1 MKIYRWTTVHT
12 EEDISM
18 IMSVYTPTC
27 CRVSAVRPA
36 LELKLAGGGGAETP
50 TEFGNQ
56 PSGPQLEDKS
66 WELFFWP
73 AIQCQHCSC
82 AV

>member
-1 MKIYRWTTVHT
+1 VHT

-36 LELKLAGGGGAETP
+36 LELKLAGGGADETP
-50 TEFGNQ
+50 MVWKPTQ
-56 PSGPQLEDKS
+56 RAATRRQ
-66 WELFFWP
+66 ELGTLLLAGHSMP
-73 AIQCQHCSC
+73 ALRLLSNVQF
-82 AV
+82 

>member
-1 MKIYRWTTVHT
+1 MDDV
-12 EEDISM
+12 EDM
-18 IMSVYTPTC
+18 IYTPTC
-27 CRVSAVRPA
+27 CRASVSPA
-36 LELKLAGGGGAETP
+36 LELKMAGGETP

-73 AIQCQHCSC
+73 AIQSQCCVNQL
-82 AV
+82 